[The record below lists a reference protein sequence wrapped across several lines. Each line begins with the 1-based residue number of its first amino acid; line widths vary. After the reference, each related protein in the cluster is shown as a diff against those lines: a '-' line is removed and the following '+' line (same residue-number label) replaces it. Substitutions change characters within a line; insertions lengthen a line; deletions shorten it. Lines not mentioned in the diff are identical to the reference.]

1 MSSLNFID
9 TIMKKIITRMR
20 ALVYADYAL
29 KFLQTRDSTTKEER
43 EYNQAI
49 RTLKALA
56 EKYGELKGIDV
67 ESIKVKVIVK
77 NEEVH

>member
-1 MSSLNFID
+1 MTREKSNKLE
-9 TIMKKIITRMR
+9 IITRMR

-49 RTLKALA
+49 HTLKALA

-67 ESIKVKVIVK
+67 KSIKVKVIVK

>member
-1 MSSLNFID
+1 MTTNKSNKLE
-9 TIMKKIITRMR
+9 IITRMR

-56 EKYGELKGIDV
+56 EKYGELKD
-67 ESIKVKVIVK
+67 IKYRINKSKIYS
-77 NEEVH
+77 

>member
-1 MSSLNFID
+1 
-9 TIMKKIITRMR
+9 MR

-56 EKYGELKGIDV
+56 KKYGELKGIDV

>member
-1 MSSLNFID
+1 
-9 TIMKKIITRMR
+9 MR
-20 ALVYADYAL
+20 VLVYADYAL

-67 ESIKVKVIVK
+67 EAIKVKVIVK

>member
-1 MSSLNFID
+1 
-9 TIMKKIITRMR
+9 MKKIITRMR

>member
-1 MSSLNFID
+1 
-9 TIMKKIITRMR
+9 MR
-20 ALVYADYAL
+20 VLVYADYAL

-49 RTLKALA
+49 CTLKALA

>member
-1 MSSLNFID
+1 ML
-9 TIMKKIITRMR
+9 T
-20 ALVYADYAL
+20 
-29 KFLQTRDSTTKEER
+29 FLQTRDSTTKEER

>member
-1 MSSLNFID
+1 MTTNKSNKSE
-9 TIMKKIITRMR
+9 IITRMR

>member
-1 MSSLNFID
+1 MNFID

>member
-1 MSSLNFID
+1 
-9 TIMKKIITRMR
+9 MR
-20 ALVYADYAL
+20 ASVYADYAL

>member
-1 MSSLNFID
+1 
-9 TIMKKIITRMR
+9 MR

-56 EKYGELKGIDV
+56 EKYGELKGMDV

>member
-1 MSSLNFID
+1 MTREKSNKLE
-9 TIMKKIITRMR
+9 IITRMR

-56 EKYGELKGIDV
+56 EKYGELKGI
-67 ESIKVKVIVK
+67 EIELIKVKVIVK

>member
-1 MSSLNFID
+1 MHWF
-9 TIMKKIITRMR
+9 
-20 ALVYADYAL
+20 YADYTL

>member
-1 MSSLNFID
+1 
-9 TIMKKIITRMR
+9 MKKIITRMR

-77 NEEVH
+77 NEEIH

>member
-1 MSSLNFID
+1 
-9 TIMKKIITRMR
+9 MR
-20 ALVYADYAL
+20 VLVYADYAL

>member
-1 MSSLNFID
+1 
-9 TIMKKIITRMR
+9 MKKIITRMR
-20 ALVYADYAL
+20 ALVYADYTL

>member
-1 MSSLNFID
+1 
-9 TIMKKIITRMR
+9 MR
-20 ALVYADYAL
+20 ALVYADYTL

>member
-1 MSSLNFID
+1 MHWF
-9 TIMKKIITRMR
+9 
-20 ALVYADYAL
+20 YADYAL